1 MRDAGV
7 THCRMRLAKWLT
19 VGFMLAVL
27 ALLGYSAVAA
37 PDKSVV
43 ELASRW
49 APPPSVFRPI
59 DGLQVHLRDEG
70 LKADSVPILLL
81 HGTSSSLHTW
91 EGWSGSLRGTRRVI
105 SMDLPGF
112 GLTGPDPRD
121 DYRIER
127 YTRFVTAL
135 LDSLGVTRVD
145 LAGNSLG
152 GEIAWHV
159 AAQHPERVRRLVLV
173 DPAGFPFTST
183 AVPIGFRL
191 ARLQSLSWLF
201 TRILPRQV
209 VESSVKDVYGNPALV
224 TDALVTRYYDLALR
238 AGNRA
243 SVQFRFAQS
252 APGADTALIGR
263 ITAPTL
269 MLWGGQDELIPPSE
283 AARFQRLLPTAQL
296 VMYPELGH
304 VPQEEDPRRTVA
316 DVLAFLS
323 ER

>member
-1 MRDAGV
+1 
-7 THCRMRLAKWLT
+7 MRLAKWLT

-37 PDKSVV
+37 PDKSVA
-43 ELASRW
+43 ELAALW
-49 APPPSVFRPI
+49 APPPSVFRPV

-70 LKADSVPILLL
+70 LKADSVPVLLL

-91 EGWSGSLRGTRRVI
+91 EGWSSTLRGTRRVI
-105 SMDLPGF
+105 SVDLPGF

-121 DYRIER
+121 DYRMER

-135 LDSLGVTRVD
+135 LDSLRVTRVD
-145 LAGNSLG
+145 IAGNSLG
-152 GEIAWHV
+152 GEIAWNV
-159 AAQHPERVRRLVLV
+159 AARHPTRVRKLVLV
-173 DPAGFPFTST
+173 DPSGFAFTST
-183 AVPIGFRL
+183 SVPIGFRL
-191 ARLQSLSWLF
+191 ARTPSLSWLF
-201 TRILPRQV
+201 TRILPRSV
-209 VESSVKDVYGNPALV
+209 VESSVKNVYGNPALV
-224 TDALVTRYYDLALR
+224 TDTLVTRYYDLALR

-243 SVQFRFAQS
+243 AVQARFAQS
-252 APGADTALIGR
+252 APGADTALIAR

-269 MLWGGQDELIPPSE
+269 MLWGGRDKLIPPSE
-283 AARFQRLLPTAQL
+283 AARFQRVLPMAQL

-316 DVLAFLS
+316 DVLGFLA